1 MHRLPFV
8 KMNGA
13 GNDFVLLDNRAGDIV
28 LDAVAVARL
37 CDRHRGVGADGVLV
51 VERPQHGHAD
61 YRMRYYNADGG
72 EAEMCGNGARC
83 FARFAAHLEGADG
96 GNGAGANWER
106 RFVAFE
112 TMAGVI
118 RARTE
123 GESNVTLEMS
133 EPRDGADLGELAI
146 AAGQTVRALFL
157 NTGVPHVLVP
167 VADVAMVD
175 VRGLGA
181 ALRHQERFAPRGTNA
196 NFFQATGPREIRLRT
211 YERGV
216 EDETLACGTGATAAA
231 LVFAELHGLDA
242 GPVAV
247 RVKEG
252 DTLTIG
258 FRRVG
263 PLRFQNVTLG
273 GPADVAFRGE
283 VSL

>member
-13 GNDFVLLDNRAGDIV
+13 GNDFVLLDNRADDV
-28 LDAVAVARL
+28 ALDAAAVARL

-72 EAEMCGNGARC
+72 EVEMCGNGARC
-83 FARFAAHLEGADG
+83 FARFAAHLEAGGGGASR
-96 GNGAGANWER
+96 ER
-106 RFVAFE
+106 GFLAFE

-118 RARTE
+118 RARIE

-133 EPRDGADLGELAI
+133 EPHDGADLGELATT
-146 AAGQTVRALFL
+146 AGQTVRALFL

-167 VADVAMVD
+167 VPDVAAVD

-181 ALRHQERFAPRGTNA
+181 ALRHHERFAPRGTNA

-263 PLRFQNVTLG
+263 PFRFQDVTLG